1 MQIQQQ
7 SRGLKI
13 IRAVILYMK
22 QQRGYDK
29 QKILDLEM
37 AVNNYQTE
45 SKAMM
50 DRVFFVLI
58 ERLNKI
64 SEIIPYYWIKTKKW
78 WRN

>member
-37 AVNNYQTE
+37 AVNDYQIE

-64 SEIIPYYWIKTKKW
+64 LEIIPYYWIKTKKW

>member
-64 SEIIPYYWIKTKKW
+64 LEIIPYYWIKTKKW